1 MRFKIEPYPYNMY
14 HPLPANEKM
23 SIIEYRFQKGE
34 RTRVLCIQ
42 HHISLSIKYCGDF
55 KDDHIVFFTCEI
67 LLYF

>member
-34 RTRVLCIQ
+34 CTRVLYIQ
-42 HHISLSIKYCGDF
+42 NQTYLPICYCGDF
-55 KDDHIVFFTCEI
+55 MDDHIVFFTCEI
-67 LLYF
+67 LLHF